1 MTLYNKT
8 NWEEYKVG
16 ILDKLIG
23 VVFRRRKPEVQG
35 EGREAKLPI
44 FVNLITYL

>member
-23 VVFRRRKPEVQG
+23 VVFRREG